1 VRPEDIGQMGNRFRE
16 QARSHS
22 WVGGGQLQVGGLLGR
37 YRWQASS
44 HRVRVRPGDIGQL
57 VDRFREQARS
67 HRKQKQ
73 DQKIAAFGS
82 SYIWIALGFG

>member
-1 VRPEDIGQMGNRFRE
+1 M
-16 QARSHS
+16 
-22 WVGGGQLQVGGLLGR
+22 LLL
-37 YRWQASS
+37 
-44 HRVRVRPGDIGQL
+44 L

-67 HRKQKQ
+67 HNWVGGGQLQVGWLLGRHRWQASSHRKQDQ